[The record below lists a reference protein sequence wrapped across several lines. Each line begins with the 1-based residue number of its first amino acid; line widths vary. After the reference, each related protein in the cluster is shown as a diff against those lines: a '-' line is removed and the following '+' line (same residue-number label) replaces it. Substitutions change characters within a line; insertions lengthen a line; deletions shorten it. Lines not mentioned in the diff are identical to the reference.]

1 MSEEKINEENMN
13 EDIITLS
20 NEDGEEV
27 QLRIIDQFDKED
39 RAFGVF
45 LTLTENED
53 DAELVILEMKE
64 EGEDLFLES
73 LDESEEDDIYDFY
86 DSLCD
91 EEE

>member
-1 MSEEKINEENMN
+1 MSEENINEENLN

>member
-1 MSEEKINEENMN
+1 MSEENINEENMN

>member
-1 MSEEKINEENMN
+1 MSEENMNEENMN